1 MGTARRR
8 PTDLATAAGA
18 AATTVRDA
26 VAGAAA
32 NLRRS
37 SAPGARSYEATFGA
51 AGRGLYAAMAADL
64 CRTLADAVPGHVVD
78 IGAGP
83 GGLVAAL
90 APRLPAS
97 RFTLV
102 DVDPAMVA
110 LARRRMAREG
120 LAHRVDVLVGD
131 VTALPL
137 REQSVDL
144 VTSSFSVHHWPDAAS
159 GFAQVH
165 RILRPG
171 GHAVIYDLPDWWGR
185 FETQAPAL
193 LRAALDGGLADAHA
207 SRLAWPW
214 SVRLVQRLEAVR

>member
-1 MGTARRR
+1 MGTPRRMR
-8 PTDLATAAGA
+8 TDLAAAMRAAASTARAATAGA
-18 AATTVRDA
+18 AT
-26 VAGAAA
+26 

-37 SAPGARSYEATFGA
+37 SAPGPRSYEAIFGA

-64 CRTLADAVPGHVVD
+64 CRTLAAQPPGHVVD

-120 LAHRVDVLVGD
+120 LADRVHVVVGD

-137 REQSVDL
+137 RGESVDL

-159 GFAQVH
+159 GFAQVQ

-185 FETQAPAL
+185 VETQAPAL
-193 LRAALDGGLADAHA
+193 LRAARDGGLDGARA
-207 SRLAWPW
+207 SRLAWPG
-214 SVRLVQRLEAVR
+214 SIRLVQRLDAVR